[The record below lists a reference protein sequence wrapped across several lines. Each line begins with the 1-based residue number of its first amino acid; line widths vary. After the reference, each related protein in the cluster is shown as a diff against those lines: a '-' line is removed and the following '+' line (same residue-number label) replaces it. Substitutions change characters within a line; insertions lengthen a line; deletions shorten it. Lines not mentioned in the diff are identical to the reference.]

1 MVTLIFS
8 SLFAKDSIAIFENSL
23 EHSSVQLGL
32 RTPILDDEWEEGED
46 LRAAGQGLEA
56 KGGCFPFRIGEA

>member
-23 EHSSVQLGL
+23 KHSSVQLGL
-32 RTPILDDEWEEGED
+32 RTAILDDEWEEGED
-46 LRAAGQGLEA
+46 ESCRSGY
-56 KGGCFPFRIGEA
+56 RGEGWMFSI